1 MKWSFAS
8 VGMIVLGITG
18 IAIIL
23 LFQQITT
30 SNENDYYLL
39 KEITEASMIESMDIK
54 YYRETGDLRIV
65 KEKFVENFTR
75 RYSESTLFIG
85 TKYTISFFD
94 IIEVPPKVTIMI
106 DTGLE
111 QYRIYNDTSN
121 YNVVNN
127 LTGILEFTGK
137 NTSSKDP
144 SKVYTKDKT
153 FEKTYYAISNSGTN
167 GDISREFNE
176 PIKLP
181 KELDQSN
188 ISNIKPEILNT
199 EVINGK
205 NVGEI
210 LTARLNEPIDWAK
223 RENSKVDLSII
234 NQDDYIN
241 GISSF
246 KSAIYNCKNKQGKFQ
261 YGMCDKNYE
270 DDIWIYWEDLIQ
282 DPKQIAIIK
291 LKVKF
296 TYDEYEYEYEKEEF
310 K

>member
-8 VGMIVLGITG
+8 VGMIVLGIIG
-18 IAIIL
+18 VMVIV

-39 KEITEASMIESMDIK
+39 KEITEASMIESIDIK

-144 SKVYTKDKT
+144 NKVYTKGKT
-153 FEKTYYAISNSGTN
+153 FEKTYYAISYSGTR
-167 GDISREFNE
+167 GDITRTFNE

-188 ISNIKPEILNT
+188 ISNIKPEILST
-199 EVINGK
+199 EVIKGN

-210 LTARLNEPIDWAK
+210 LMARLNEPIDWAK
-223 RENSKVDLSII
+223 RENSQINLNKI
-234 NQDDYIN
+234 NQDDYIE
-241 GISSF
+241 GISNLT
-246 KSAIYNCKNKQGKFQ
+246 SAIYNCENKQGKYQ
-261 YGMCDKNYE
+261 NGMCSKNYK
-270 DDIWIYWEDLIQ
+270 DNVWIYWEGSIQ
-282 DPKQIAIIK
+282 DSDQIAIIK
-291 LKVKF
+291 FNIKF
-296 TYDEYEYEYEKEEF
+296 KYDEYEYN
-310 K
+310 

>member
-8 VGMIVLGITG
+8 VGMIVLGIIG
-18 IAIIL
+18 VMVIV

-39 KEITEASMIESMDIK
+39 KEITEASMIESIDIK

-94 IIEVPPKVTIMI
+94 IIEVPPKVTII
-106 DTGLE
+106 INTGIE
-111 QYRIYNDTSN
+111 NYRIYNDVSD

-137 NTSSKDP
+137 NTSSKD
-144 SKVYTKDKT
+144 SSEVYTKDKT
-153 FEKTYYAISNSGTN
+153 FEKTYYAISYSGTR
-167 GDISREFNE
+167 GDTTRTFNE

-188 ISNIKPEILNT
+188 ISNIKPEILST
-199 EVINGK
+199 EVIYGN

-210 LTARLNEPIDWAK
+210 LAARLNEPIDWARK
-223 RENSKVDLSII
+223 ENSNINLNKI
-234 NQDDYIN
+234 NQDDYIE
-241 GISSF
+241 GISGF
-246 KSAIYNCKNKQGKFQ
+246 ESAIYNCENKQGKYQ
-261 YGMCDKNYE
+261 CDKNYK
-270 DDIWIYWEDLIQ
+270 DNFWIYWEGPIQ
-282 DPKQIAIIK
+282 DPNQIAIIK
-291 LKVKF
+291 FNIKF
-296 TYDEYEYEYEKEEF
+296 TYDEYEYEYE
-310 K
+310 